1 VFHRKFSRGFTLIEL
16 LVVIAIIAIL
26 IALLLPAV
34 QQAREAARRTQCQN
48 NLHQIGLALHNYHDT
63 FLVFPPGMI
72 ATLFVPNTVDGGS
85 NTDRRYADP
94 QEALTKFT
102 FENNLPY
109 HGTSW
114 MLHILPFMEQGNVYD
129 QWNFQRNLL
138 DNGDLTLNPNILLDE
153 APPLTEIRAFYC
165 PSRRNSMDAQR
176 LNRVRRVIDVEENF
190 EWKKGGNDY
199 AGCIGSGIG
208 WTLDEEVENH
218 RGLLHLTTA
227 QLEFESDND
236 PNNLVGLVPGFSS
249 LPAGFDLGV
258 FYVNSS
264 SGLHSMSDG
273 TSNVFMVG
281 ERMLLNGDELA
292 LRFDND
298 PDNNEPPDPNDDT
311 VDLQLSSD
319 GWAWGGDATLFSTRQ
334 GINKGTHFDN
344 AGSDHPGGAHF
355 AMGDG
360 SVKFINENIEL
371 RTFRNLGNMSNTL
384 PVTNF

>member
-1 VFHRKFSRGFTLIEL
+1 MFHRRFSRGFTLIEL

-72 ATLFVPNTVDGGS
+72 ATLFVPNTVGGGS

-94 QEALTKFT
+94 QEALTKLS
-102 FENNLPY
+102 FENKLPY

-114 MLHILPFMEQGNVYD
+114 MLHILPFLEQGTVYN
-129 QWNFQRNLL
+129 QWNFQRNLI
-138 DNGDLTLNPNILLDE
+138 DNGDLALNPNVLLDE

-165 PSRRNSMDAQR
+165 PSRRTSMSAQMY
-176 LNRVRRVIDVEENF
+176 NRVRRVKDTAKNF
-190 EWKKGGNDY
+190 EWTKGGNDY

-208 WTLDEEVENH
+208 WTRNAAVENH

-227 QLEFESDND
+227 QLQFEHDND
-236 PNNLVGLVPGFSS
+236 PNGFVGVVPGFSS

-264 SGLHSMSDG
+264 SGLNSMHDG
-273 TSNVFMVG
+273 TSNVILVG
-281 ERMLLNGDELA
+281 ERMLLNADELT

-298 PDNNEPPDPNDDT
+298 PTNNEPPDPNDNN
-311 VDLQLSSD
+311 VDIQLSSD

-344 AGSDHPGGAHF
+344 AGSEHPGGAH
-355 AMGDG
+355 MCLGDG
-360 SVKFINENIEL
+360 SVRFINENIEL
-371 RTFRNLGNMSNTL
+371 RTFRNLGNMSNSL